1 MTSPDTARFHADT
14 LATYLHTRWPHRRT
28 DALRRLA
35 EVLLAVLQAESTLHR
50 KIALHLPRSATLESK
65 TRTVARVFHD
75 AQLTPQD
82 VTDVLLPL
90 LPDGKL
96 TLIMDRTTWHYGQ
109 TPLNILV
116 LGVLLGG
123 AVIPLVW
130 SILPHQGNSCTAAR
144 ILLVARLL
152 KVMPARR
159 WAVLIADREFV
170 GREWCSFLRWK
181 RIRHCIRIREN
192 TRIEDELVRDLFTTL
207 QLGQV
212 RTLFERT
219 WVYGGWM
226 HVVITL
232 SPAGDR
238 VIVASDLPVLD
249 VLRTYRLRW
258 AIESAFSALKARGLR
273 GGGHAHDG
281 SRAHFSALWP
291 ALYRAGLDDADRR
304 AADRNSRPSSG
315 QARASGRERS
325 ADRMADPES
334 SGAVGRRCVLG
345 LPAAP
350 WDAISNRQHI
360 SFLKCQVLSSAS
372 TVLKACFKSF
382 RQRGQDGAT

>member
-1 MTSPDTARFHADT
+1 MTIPETARLHADT
-14 LATYLHTRWPHRRT
+14 LAAYLHTRWPHRRT

-50 KIALHLPRSATLESK
+50 KIALHLPRAATLESK

-75 AQLTPQD
+75 AQLAQQD

-116 LGVLLGG
+116 LGALLEG

-152 KVMPARR
+152 KVLPARR
-159 WAVLIADREFV
+159 WAVVIADREFV
-170 GREWCSFLRWK
+170 GREWCLFLRWK
-181 RIRHCIRIREN
+181 RIRQGIRIREN

-207 QLGQV
+207 QPGQV
-212 RTLFERT
+212 RPLFERT

-238 VIVASDLPVLD
+238 VVVASDLPVVD

-258 AIESAFSALKARGLR
+258 AMESAFSALKSRGLNLEATHMTAPERISRLFGLLCIALAWMTRIGAQRTAPHAPRRDNR
-273 GGGHAHDG
+273 GRAVVSQTRIGWQILSQAARWGG
-281 SRAHFSALWP
+281 
-291 ALYRAGLDDADRR
+291 DDFWNCLRLL
-304 AADRNSRPSSG
+304 
-315 QARASGRERS
+315 
-325 ADRMADPES
+325 RMPF
-334 SGAVGRRCVLG
+334 
-345 LPAAP
+345 PT
-350 WDAISNRQHI
+350 
-360 SFLKCQVLSSAS
+360 AS
-372 TVLKACFKSF
+372 TSVS
-382 RQRGQDGAT
+382 